1 MKHLRHVWFIALKDL
16 RLFAADRMALLFGLL
31 FPFLFATMF
40 YFLLQ
45 GIGGEDKRM
54 ELHLVTREGS
64 GGMSQQ
70 IIRAMETKD
79 ETQLKPGEPKIVWDK
94 DYDQACRAVEQKK
107 LAGFLAFPTDFTE
120 GIMMGY
126 GTKLEIVVNSQ
137 STHME
142 AALKGLARG
151 IAARVGSQRVAT
163 SATIGLLVERGI
175 ASGNL
180 NNISQTIQQTLS
192 QMIGGQRGPT
202 QSFITFDIQKKGEVE
217 AKNPSNYVIPGYL
230 VMFVFFTAALGAE
243 LIVRERQNQ
252 TLERLL
258 GSSVRR
264 EAILGGIFAGTAA
277 KGLIQIVIFW
287 VVGLL
292 VFKMELG
299 PATGGVILL
308 SFLMVIMSSAFSIM
322 LATLVRTQR
331 SAGAV
336 GVLTSLI
343 LAPLGGCWWP
353 LFITPKWMQFL
364 AKFTPHGW
372 ATAGF
377 NKLMVF
383 GAEFGSADPNMLALF
398 GFTIVFG
405 IIAIWRFRTGAT

>member
-16 RLFAADRMALLFGLL
+16 RLFVADRMALLFGLL

-45 GIGGEDKRM
+45 GIGSEDKRL

-70 IIRAMETKD
+70 IIGAMETKD

-94 DYDQACRAVEQKK
+94 DYDQAWRAVEQKK
-107 LAGFLAFPTDFTE
+107 LAGFLAFPADFTE
-120 GIMMGY
+120 GIMVGY

-151 IAARVGSQRVAT
+151 IAAKVGSQRVAT

-175 ASGNL
+175 ASGNI

-192 QMIGGQRGPT
+192 QMMGGQREPT

-217 AKNPSNYVIPGYL
+217 AENPSNYVIPGYL

-264 EAILGGIFAGTAA
+264 EAILGGIFSGTAA

-292 VFKMELG
+292 VFKMDPG
-299 PATGGVILL
+299 PAPGGVILL

-322 LATLVRTQR
+322 LATLVKTQR

-364 AKFTPHGW
+364 AQFTPHGW
-372 ATAGF
+372 ATIGF

-383 GAEFGSADPNMLALF
+383 GADFGSAVPSILALF
-398 GFTIVFG
+398 GFSLVFG
-405 IIAIWRFRTGAT
+405 IIAVWRFRTSAA

>member
-45 GIGGEDKRM
+45 GIGGEDKRV

-258 GSSVRR
+258 ASSVRR

-353 LFITPKWMQFL
+353 LFITPKGMQFL

>member
-1 MKHLRHVWFIALKDL
+1 MKHLRHIWFIAVKDL
-16 RLFAADRMALLFGLL
+16 RLFATNRMALLFSLL
-31 FPFLFATMF
+31 FPFFFATMF

-45 GIGGEDKRM
+45 GIGGEDKRI

-64 GGMSQQ
+64 SGMSQQ
-70 IIRAMETKD
+70 IIEAMETKD
-79 ETQLKPGEPKIVWDK
+79 ETHLKPGEPKIIWDR
-94 DYDQACRAVEQKK
+94 DYDQARREVEQKK
-107 LAGFLAFPTDFTE
+107 LAGFLAFPADFTD
-120 GIMMGY
+120 GLMMGY

-137 STHME
+137 STYME
-142 AALKGLARG
+142 AALNGLARG
-151 IAARVGSQRVAT
+151 IASKVGSQRAVS

-180 NNISQTIQQTLS
+180 NSISQTIQQTFL
-192 QMIGGQRGPT
+192 QMMGRQREPT
-202 QSFITFDIQKKGEVE
+202 ESIITFDIQKVGEVE

-258 GSSVRR
+258 ASSVTR
-264 EAILGGIFAGTAA
+264 EGILGGIFVGTAA
-277 KGLIQIVIFW
+277 KGLIQMIIFW
-287 VVGLL
+287 VVGLFA
-292 VFKMELG
+292 FKMKPG
-299 PATGGVILL
+299 PAPGGVVLL

-322 LATLVRTQR
+322 LTTLVKTQR
-331 SAGAV
+331 SAGAI

-364 AKFTPHGW
+364 SQFTPHGW
-372 ATAGF
+372 ATIGF

-383 GAEFGSADPNMLALF
+383 GADFSSAVPNMFALLS
-398 GFTIVFG
+398 FTIIFG
-405 IIAIWRFRTGAT
+405 IIAIWRFRTSAA